1 MQLKLI
7 FQMTLKIPPALLV
20 FLAKLDKIF
29 RIILKP
35 MQIVGN
41 FVFLTITYFLGV
53 GLSALW
59 YRFTEGRRKD
69 SAAAGSYWV
78 PLPASEKKREN
89 WLRPF

>member
-1 MQLKLI
+1 
-7 FQMTLKIPPALLV
+7 MTLKIPPGLSTA
-20 FLAKLDKIF
+20 LAKLDKAL
-29 RIILKP
+29 RIVLKP

-59 YRFTEGRRKD
+59 YRFTEGRKKD
-69 SAAAGSYWV
+69 SAAGDTYWV
-78 PLPASEKKREN
+78 PLPVVEKKREN

>member
-1 MQLKLI
+1 MP
-7 FQMTLKIPPALLV
+7 LKIPPGLLTI
-20 FLAKLDKIF
+20 LAKLDKIF

-59 YRFTEGRRKD
+59 YRFTEGRKTD
-69 SAAAGSYWV
+69 SAAGNTYWI
-78 PLPASEKKREN
+78 PLPAVEKKREI